1 MRRARVDW
9 PMAHEIRIKRI
20 YEDPARGD
28 GARVLVDRIWPRG
41 VKRDDAKLD
50 LWLKDIAP
58 STALRKWFGHEP
70 ERFAEFERR
79 YRRELDGNPE
89 PLAELHK
96 LAARGTVTLLYSAHD
111 ERHNQAVVLAGYLA
125 DR

>member
-1 MRRARVDW
+1 
-9 PMAHEIRIKRI
+9 MAHEIRIKRI
-20 YEDPARGD
+20 YEAPARGD

-41 VKRDDAKLD
+41 VRRDDAKLD
-50 LWLKDIAP
+50 LWLKAIAP
-58 STALRKWFGHEP
+58 STELRKWFGHEP

-89 PLAELHK
+89 PLAELRK
-96 LAARGTVTLLYSAHD
+96 LAGRGTVTLLYSAHD